1 MQSAPDWLHQSKFN
15 HRATLDTAPTSLQ
28 DTSCSGLHFLVDKR
42 GSNRSGQA
50 GAVPLDSTVPPPFPA
65 SSSPPEKR
73 AQLQQSHTARCK
85 ALPEG
90 WVLETISA
98 ADAVQWTGHSDPLLW
113 YLTSSS
119 SPLPLQCPLSCSVF
133 QLPLIILWDIP
144 AHRSPPWLPP
154 YTAIR
159 TPLELQMLR
168 GDEVSEE
175 LGRKSKDEQA
185 LLHSPGSSTARK
197 ARGENVLCPAALT
210 APTLRVTCTQ
220 QRLLQPGQELLQGPS
235 SRPTALTS
243 SGDCCGSQGF
253 LSSRTLP
260 LSFFSPNH
268 VILPSF

>member
-1 MQSAPDWLHQSKFN
+1 
-15 HRATLDTAPTSLQ
+15 
-28 DTSCSGLHFLVDKR
+28 
-42 GSNRSGQA
+42 
-50 GAVPLDSTVPPPFPA
+50 
-65 SSSPPEKR
+65 
-73 AQLQQSHTARCK
+73 
-85 ALPEG
+85 
-90 WVLETISA
+90 
-98 ADAVQWTGHSDPLLW
+98 
-113 YLTSSS
+113 
-119 SPLPLQCPLSCSVF
+119 
-133 QLPLIILWDIP
+133 
-144 AHRSPPWLPP
+144 
-154 YTAIR
+154 
-159 TPLELQMLR
+159 MLR